1 MKCPKCKQQ
10 FDLLLYKKKGICSSC
25 GCKMYLSDAQIN
37 AIAREIALNDN
48 DRQEKE
54 SDESPAPNTGM
65 SDISVKASDSI
76 QTGTFIDVTGPNKPN
91 ADANTYDRL
100 FDDDDDPIE
109 YESLPHDSNES
120 ADQSLEPD
128 TSDNDSASDILNSN
142 VKSCFFINRQ
152 TERLEYPNK
161 DFNFNFDGFY
171 DDTPVYDTIKNDTIS
186 RRDILNVLL
195 TITGIIL
202 FILFLIWYA

>member
-1 MKCPKCKQQ
+1 MN
-10 FDLLLYKKKGICSSC
+10 
-25 GCKMYLSDAQIN
+25 LSDAQIN

-54 SDESPAPNTGM
+54 SDESPALNTGM
-65 SDISVKASDSI
+65 SDVSVKASDSI
-76 QTGTFIDVTGPNKPN
+76 QTGTFIDVTGPNKLN

-109 YESLPHDSNES
+109 YESLPHDSNVS

-128 TSDNDSASDILNSN
+128 TSDNDSVSDILNSN

-161 DFNFNFDGFY
+161 DFNFNLDGFY

-195 TITGIIL
+195 VITGIIL